1 MDADIEPRSGREGP
15 VSIWHVAGIDLDALT
30 AAGAVSMP
38 GHLGIEF
45 VEAGDD
51 WLKARMPVDRR
62 THQPYGRLHG
72 GASVALA
79 ETVASMAASQTVD
92 PAQSAVVGMEINANH
107 IRPVRD
113 GFVYATAKAEALGR
127 TTQVWTIRITDD
139 DDRLVCLSRITMA
152 VIPAPRA

>member
-1 MDADIEPRSGREGP
+1 M
-15 VSIWHVAGIDLDALT
+15 SIWHSAEVDLGALT
-30 AAGAVSMP
+30 AAGAASLP

-45 VEAGDD
+45 VARGDD

-79 ETVASMAASQTVD
+79 ETVASMAASLTVD
-92 PAQSAVVGMEINANH
+92 PALSAVVGMEINANH

-113 GFVYATAKAEALGR
+113 GFVHGVAKAEAIGR
-127 TTQVWTIRITDD
+127 TTQVWTIRITDEA
-139 DDRLVCLSRITMA
+139 DRLVCLSRITMA